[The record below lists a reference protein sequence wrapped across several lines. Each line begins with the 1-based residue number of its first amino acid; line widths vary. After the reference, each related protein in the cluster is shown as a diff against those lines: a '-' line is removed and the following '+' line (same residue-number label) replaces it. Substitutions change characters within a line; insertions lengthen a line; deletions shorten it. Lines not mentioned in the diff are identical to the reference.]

1 MRGKSL
7 QQTSCSRMK
16 IYEKW
21 REPVKVELEIS
32 QNLRM
37 CLKLKDFV
45 KREIKLSDLTIN
57 QINSAIIEFQE
68 MMEIN
73 LLVIR
78 LHSYGLEV
86 PSLSI
91 QNIKDVNYNFYIQ
104 NPLLLLLDRYFNQ
117 LKQKSKLY
125 PQKAILKLIKEKE
138 VGFFVIFMKE
148 TSQTVILNRNQLLRQ
163 ICCFRTKFESI

>member
-57 QINSAIIEFQE
+57 
-68 MMEIN
+68 
-73 LLVIR
+73 
-78 LHSYGLEV
+78 
-86 PSLSI
+86 
-91 QNIKDVNYNFYIQ
+91 
-104 NPLLLLLDRYFNQ
+104 
-117 LKQKSKLY
+117 
-125 PQKAILKLIKEKE
+125 
-138 VGFFVIFMKE
+138 
-148 TSQTVILNRNQLLRQ
+148 
-163 ICCFRTKFESI
+163 